1 MWRAPNRP
9 DHRISQSFN
18 DGIVNIFTV
27 EDMAEPGYQPK
38 EKLTPLVSLKYENRR
53 VGIERYYS
61 ARQNQTEVQR
71 VIRVPHSGMK
81 ITNRNKAITEDG
93 AEYRID
99 LVQLVPDVYP
109 PSDDLTLVAY
119 VQGVQT

>member
-1 MWRAPNRP
+1 MWKAPKRP

-27 EDMAEPGYQPK
+27 EDKAEPGYQPR
-38 EKLTPLVSLKYENRR
+38 EKPTRLVSLKYENRR

-81 ITNRNKAITEDG
+81 ISNRNKAITEDG
-93 AEYRID
+93 EEYRID
-99 LVQLVPDVYP
+99 LVQMVPDVYP

-119 VQGVQT
+119 VQGVKP

>member
-1 MWRAPNRP
+1 MWKAPNRP

-27 EDMAEPGYQPK
+27 TDQAEPGYQPK

-61 ARQNQTEVQR
+61 ARQNQTEIQR

-81 ITNRNKAITEDG
+81 ISNRNKAITEDG

-99 LVQLVPDVYP
+99 LVQMVPDVYP